1 MSDNEEMMQTK
12 NSSLEDSSGDESSSE
27 AAVNNQKFSSRDGEP
42 VNKPRKVGYLFSYLN
57 MFDKR
62 IRRDYNCTNTGQINN

>member
-1 MSDNEEMMQTK
+1 MNYFYCYSSAHCQT
-12 NSSLEDSSGDESSSE
+12 SAYDVGLQTYDRFSLVS
-27 AAVNNQKFSSRDGEP
+27 ARDGEP
-42 VNKPRKVGYLFSYLN
+42 VDKPRKVGYLFSYLN